1 MTLVALEILL
11 LSVFITIL
19 LVPSLGALA
28 IRMNAVDIPNE
39 RKVHTKPIPRIGGLA
54 MAVGTFVSLLVFVE
68 LDRFLM
74 AYLCGGFVLVL
85 IGLVDDFKELS
96 AKFKFSGQI
105 VAAVIA
111 VWSGGVTINSFG
123 SLLPDGW
130 LLPLWLAVP
139 LTVFVIVGVTNAIN
153 LADGLDGLAG
163 GISLLIVVGIG
174 YLAYQVDYLPVVM
187 ICLALAGALFG
198 FLRFNTHPATIFMGD
213 TGSQFLGYS
222 VAVLS
227 ISLTQDYRALSP
239 LLPLLLAGVPIL
251 DTLTVMTSRIAKG
264 QSPFVADKNHLHHNL
279 MRLGL
284 PHPES
289 VLVIY
294 LLQTML
300 IVAAVSL
307 RFYQDWLLLGGY
319 LLFSGSLLW
328 FLRMADR
335 TNLRPAS
342 IERYNQRI
350 ATGFRLL
357 KRKGKLIKIAF
368 PFFEYGLPFL
378 LVLTAFLANGVPQ
391 SVRLVAGILALFMVV
406 ILITAQRYISYLLH
420 PVVYLLIPCAV
431 YFSDRTPSHHL
442 PDLFFPFYNMMF
454 GLFTLLLILIS
465 RLSRRSGGFKSTPL
479 DFLVIILALV
489 VPFLATPGNS
499 NHHMV
504 IVVAKIIMLYFCFE
518 VLFAELRKKWRP
530 VAVLTVVALLC
541 VAFTSA

>member
-11 LSVFITIL
+11 SSLFITIL
-19 LVPSLGALA
+19 LVPSMGALA

-39 RKVHTKPIPRIGGLA
+39 RKVHTRPIPRIGGLA
-54 MAVGTFVSLLVFVE
+54 MAVGTFVSLLVFAE
-68 LDRFLM
+68 LDRFLA
-74 AYLCGGFVLVL
+74 AYLCGGFALVL

-96 AKFKFSGQI
+96 ARFKFGGQI
-105 VAAVIA
+105 LAAGIA
-111 VWSGGVTINSFG
+111 VWPGGVNIISFG

-130 LLPLWLAVP
+130 FLPLWLAVP
-139 LTVFVIVGVTNAIN
+139 LTMFVIVGVTNAIN

-163 GISLLIVVGIG
+163 GVSLLIVVGIG
-174 YLAYQVDYLPVVM
+174 YLAFQVNCLPVVL

-227 ISLTQDYRALSP
+227 ISLTQNHRALSP

-279 MRLGL
+279 MHLGL

-300 IVAAVSL
+300 IFAAVSL

-328 FLRMADR
+328 FLHIADR
-335 TNLRPAS
+335 TYLRPAS

-350 ATGFRLL
+350 ASSMRIW
-357 KRKGKLIKIAF
+357 KRKGRLIKIIF
-368 PFFEYGLPFL
+368 PVFEYTLPSF
-378 LVLTAFLANGVPQ
+378 LVLTAFLTDGVPQ
-391 SVRLVAGILALFMVV
+391 SVRVVAGIFAL
-406 ILITAQRYISYLLH
+406 LITITLVVAQRYLPQLLH

-431 YFSDRTPSHHL
+431 YFSEHIQSNLL
-442 PDLFFPFYNMMF
+442 PNLFFKLYNIMF
-454 GLFTLLLILIS
+454 GVFTLLLILIS
-465 RLSRRSGGFKSTPL
+465 RLSRRSEGFKSTPL
-479 DFLVIILALV
+479 DFLVILLALV
-489 VPFLATPGNS
+489 VPFLATLGNS
-499 NHHMV
+499 NHHIV
-504 IVVAKIIMLYFCFE
+504 IMAAKIIMLYFCFE

-530 VAVLTVVALLC
+530 VALLTVVALLC
-541 VAFTSA
+541 VAFKGA